1 MSELVIR
8 PAGSDDYPSFAV
20 LFPELRVN
28 DPVPSV
34 PRFCAEIAPSA
45 IIAERDGCV
54 LGYAFFQL
62 IGETGY
68 IRNVVVAPQ
77 ARGCGIGAALME
89 ALRRRFRDRGAR
101 TWDLNVKPDNQP
113 AIRLYERFGLRAQH
127 RSTALGLQWA
137 LVPTLPSPEFAVSA
151 QRIEPEEDGRFERA
165 LGLLEG
171 QLHSGRSLPG
181 RIVMGLVAV
190 SDRTPAGVAVFDPGF
205 PGASPFR
212 VRHPSLVGALLTGIR
227 THAQPQQ
234 DYLGLFVENDEAAV
248 AVLRAAGATVRLEAL
263 HYRGAL

>member
-68 IRNVVVAPQ
+68 IRNYAWVFAIGVV
-77 ARGCGIGAALME
+77 I
-89 ALRRRFRDRGAR
+89 
-101 TWDLNVKPDNQP
+101 
-113 AIRLYERFGLRAQH
+113 
-127 RSTALGLQWA
+127 
-137 LVPTLPSPEFAVSA
+137 
-151 QRIEPEEDGRFERA
+151 
-165 LGLLEG
+165 
-171 QLHSGRSLPG
+171 
-181 RIVMGLVAV
+181 
-190 SDRTPAGVAVFDPGF
+190 
-205 PGASPFR
+205 
-212 VRHPSLVGALLTGIR
+212 LVGYFAI
-227 THAQPQQ
+227 
-234 DYLGLFVENDEAAV
+234 F
-248 AVLRAAGATVRLEAL
+248 
-263 HYRGAL
+263 